1 MKILV
6 VESHADIRYLVEEF
20 LRRKLDDIEVAATG
34 NAEVAA
40 ADLQA
45 GGFGGL
51 VIGSIQHQ
59 AAQELS
65 RLAQDHDTFVV
76 LFASSSETAN
86 IGSAAAAVIRQPD
99 FQRLIEVVGELV
111 VQEALRR
118 IGKRG

>member
-1 MKILV
+1 LKILV

-45 GGFGGL
+45 GGFCGL
-51 VIGSIQHQ
+51 VIGSIQYQ

-65 RLAQDHDTFVV
+65 RLAQDHDAFVV
-76 LFASSSETAN
+76 LFVSSSETN
-86 IGSAAAAVIRQPD
+86 CLRNTTAATIRQPD
-99 FQRLIEVVGELV
+99 FQRLIEAVGELV
-111 VQEALRR
+111 IQDARRR
-118 IGKRG
+118 IGGRR